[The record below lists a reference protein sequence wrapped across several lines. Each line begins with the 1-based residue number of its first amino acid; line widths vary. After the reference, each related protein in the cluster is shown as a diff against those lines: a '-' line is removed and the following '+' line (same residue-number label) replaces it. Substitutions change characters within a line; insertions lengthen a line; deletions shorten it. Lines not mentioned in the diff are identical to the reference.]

1 MESKNIVG
9 MSVLGLTF
17 LFGAQGVLAQV
28 AAQPQSVPFGSF
40 VLVPTLNLKTVF
52 DDNVYSTSNNEV
64 SSFSQILNPSLAF
77 IAQDRLNVYKA
88 TYNLNG
94 ASFAN
99 DSNDSYADHTFDL
112 NAHVEP
118 SARLRFDGGLAYKM
132 THDDRGAGVSAGYG
146 LDQIRNDADQ
156 DGVFDGG
163 IGEVDKYDVSTIRG
177 GVEYGAK
184 SARGLLVLT
193 ADMNQKRYSRQS
205 SAVGRDNDTLNT
217 LLGLR
222 ARVMPKTTIL
232 ADYEM
237 SDTNYKTNFVKG
249 VGGAPN
255 TGTADAVD
263 NRILVGV
270 TWENTAQTTGK
281 IRLGQ
286 GKREVDGA
294 SDISKFTWDL
304 GVTWKPVALDTINIS
319 GGAKATDATGDYSSV
334 ENTNYGVSWTHDWLD
349 RFNTSLSLGAAKDDY
364 ALAPGKIAAA
374 RNDDTKTYGISAN
387 YQMRRWLILNAAINA
402 TDKSSSIPSFANKR
416 NIMSVGAQISL

>member
-52 DDNVYSTSNNEV
+52 DDNVYSTSSNEV
-64 SSFSQILNPSLAF
+64 SSFSQILNPNLAF

-112 NAHVEP
+112 NAHIEP
-118 SARLRFDGGLAYKM
+118 SARLRYDGGLAYKM
-132 THDDRGAGVSAGYG
+132 THDDRGAGATAGFSTAAI
-146 LDQIRNDADQ
+146 LAS
-156 DGVFDGG
+156 
-163 IGEVDKYDVSTIRG
+163 GEVDKYDVTTIRG

-184 SARGLLVLT
+184 SARGLLVLN
-193 ADMNQKRYSRQS
+193 ADMNQKRYSRQA
-205 SAVGRDNDTLNT
+205 SAVGRDNDTLNA

-222 ARVMPKTTIL
+222 ARVMPKTTVL

-237 SDTNYKTNFVKG
+237 SDTNYKSDVKN
-249 VGGAPN
+249 GGA
-255 TGTADAVD
+255 ADAVD

-294 SDISKFTWDL
+294 ADISKFTWDL

-374 RNDDTKTYGISAN
+374 RNDDTKSYGISAN